1 MRRLWWLLP
10 AGGLVVVV
18 TGALPAASAQVVA
31 ARVAG
36 VLLFVVAV
44 TVVAELSAAA
54 GVFDVAAREAARLGG
69 GRAWQLWLLV
79 CALAVA
85 CTTALSLDTTAV
97 LLTPV
102 VLALARQVAAPP
114 LLLAMTT
121 VWLAN
126 TASLLLPVSNLTN
139 LLALGVLPGQED
151 VGAYV
156 ALVWRPALAGIAV
169 TLAVLAVLHRH
180 ELRRPY
186 AVPEAPVVGDRVL
199 FWSATAVC
207 LGLVPAFLS
216 GAPVALSASVAA
228 LLLAGVTAWRRP
240 TVLGV
245 ALVPWRLVLGVG
257 GLFLLVA
264 ALDAHGLTR
273 LLGDV
278 AGSSSDLSGLL
289 RLATTGA
296 VGANLVDNLPAYL
309 ALEPVAAVGSDPGAR
324 VDALLVGVNLGPL
337 ITPWAS
343 LATLLWA
350 DRCRAAGVSIDW
362 WRFAREGSALVPLL
376 LLACTATLTVV

>member
-10 AGGLVVVV
+10 VGGVVVV
-18 TGALPAASAQVVA
+18 ATGALPAASAREVVE
-31 ARVAG
+31 RVAG

-54 GVFDVAAREAARLGG
+54 GVFDVAAREAARC
-69 GRAWQLWLLV
+69 GRGRTWQLWLLV
-79 CALAVA
+79 AALAVA
-85 CTTALSLDTTAV
+85 CTSALSLDTTAV

-102 VLALARQVAAPP
+102 VLALARQVSAPP

-139 LLALGVLPGQED
+139 LLALDVLPAGED

-156 ALVWRPALAGIAV
+156 ALVWRPAVVALVV
-169 TLAVLAVLHRH
+169 TMGVLAVLHRR
-180 ELRRPY
+180 ELCRPY
-186 AVPEAPVVGDRVL
+186 AVPGVPVVGDRVL
-199 FWSATAVC
+199 FWAAAGVC
-207 LGLVPAFLS
+207 LALVPAFLS

-240 TVLGV
+240 VVLAV
-245 ALVPWRLVLGVG
+245 ALVPWRLVLGVL

-264 ALDAHGLTR
+264 AFDAQGLTR
-273 LLGDV
+273 LLGVV
-278 AGSSSDLSGLL
+278 AGSASDGGGLL
-289 RLATTGA
+289 RLAASGA
-296 VGANLVDNLPAYL
+296 VTANLLDNLPAYL
-309 ALEPVAAVGSDPGAR
+309 ALEPVAVAGADDAGR
-324 VDALLVGVNLGPL
+324 VAALLIGVNLGPL
-337 ITPWAS
+337 VTPWAS

-350 DRCRAAGVSIDW
+350 DRCRAAGVTVDW
-362 WRFAREGSALVPLL
+362 WRFARDGLLLVPLL
-376 LLACTATLTVV
+376 LLACTAALAWT